1 MNAPDPQVHAAASTA
16 ASTAT
21 STATSTAAAAAGEGQ
36 GGQPLPLAGL
46 RIVAVEQYGAGPF
59 GTQHL
64 ADLGAEV
71 IKIENPHDG
80 GDVGRAVGPHF
91 FGPGDSHFY
100 QSFNRNKKSITLDL
114 KTAGGQEVL
123 RRLAATAD
131 VVFNN
136 LRGDLPARLGLDYA
150 ALREVNPRLVCG
162 HLSAYG
168 RTGTRAA
175 WPGYDYL
182 MQAEAGFLSVTGEP
196 DGPPARMGL
205 SIIDLMTGTTAAM
218 GLLAAVVGAR
228 ASGTG
233 RDVDVSLFDVALHTL
248 AYVATWYL
256 NAGKAIG
263 REQRSSHPS
272 LTPSQLYRTQ
282 DGWIFL
288 MCNKEKFFGVLC
300 DCIGRPEWATAAH
313 YRSFKDRLA
322 HRSRLTDE
330 LDAVLQ
336 GDTTAGWMKRFAG
349 KVPAAPVYDIAQAL
363 DSEFVAEQERVLEFA
378 HPSGGIRMVASP
390 VRAGAHPTRPAPA
403 MGADTDAVLGQAGFS
418 ATQIEAFRASGVL

>member
-1 MNAPDPQVHAAASTA
+1 MSAVQSSLHGAEAQGVAPP
-16 ASTAT
+16 
-21 STATSTAAAAAGEGQ
+21 
-36 GGQPLPLAGL
+36 PLAGV
-46 RIVAVEQYGAGPF
+46 RIIAVEQYGAGPF

-71 IKIENPHDG
+71 IKIENPRDG
-80 GDVGRAVGPHF
+80 GDVGRAVGPHY

-114 KTAGGQEVL
+114 KTAQGQEVL
-123 RRLAATAD
+123 RTLAADAD

-136 LRGDLPARLGLDYA
+136 LRGDLPTKLGLTYDR
-150 ALREVNPRLVCG
+150 LKDVNPRLVCG

-168 RTGTRAA
+168 RTGSRAA

-182 MQAEAGFLSVTGEP
+182 MQAEAGYLSLTGEP

-218 GLLAAVVGAR
+218 GLLAGVISAR
-228 ASGTG
+228 ASGLG
-233 RDVDVSLFDVALHTL
+233 RDIDVSLFDVALHNL

-263 REQRSSHPS
+263 REARSSHPS

-288 MCNKEKFFGVLC
+288 MCNKEKFWGVLAE
-300 DCIGRPEWATAAH
+300 CIGRPEWTQAPH
-313 YRSFKDRLA
+313 YRTFKDRLA
-322 HRSRLTDE
+322 HRDRLTAE

-336 GDTTAGWMKRFAG
+336 TATTAQWMERFAG
-349 KVPAAPVYDIAQAL
+349 KVPAAPVYDVQQAL
-363 DSEFVAEQERVLEFA
+363 DSGFVAEQERVLAFD
-378 HPSGGIRMVASP
+378 HPGGPVRMVASP
-390 VRAGAHPTRPAPA
+390 VRAGAHPVRSAPA
-403 MGADTDAVLGQAGFS
+403 MGADTEAVLRQAGYDEQ
-418 ATQIEAFRASGVL
+418 AILRLREHAVI

>member
-1 MNAPDPQVHAAASTA
+1 MSAVQSPLHGTEAQGVAAP
-16 ASTAT
+16 
-21 STATSTAAAAAGEGQ
+21 
-36 GGQPLPLAGL
+36 PLAGV
-46 RIVAVEQYGAGPF
+46 RIIAVEQYGAGPF

-71 IKIENPHDG
+71 IKIENPRDG
-80 GDVGRAVGPHF
+80 GDVGRAVGPHY

-114 KTAGGQEVL
+114 KTAQGQEVL
-123 RRLAATAD
+123 RTLAADAD

-136 LRGDLPARLGLDYA
+136 LRGDLPAKLGLTYDR
-150 ALREVNPRLVCG
+150 LKDVNPRIVCG

-168 RTGTRAA
+168 RTGSRAA

-182 MQAEAGFLSVTGEP
+182 MQAEAGYLSLTGEP

-218 GLLAAVVGAR
+218 GLLAGVVSAR
-228 ASGTG
+228 ASGLG
-233 RDVDVSLFDVALHTL
+233 RDIDVSLFDVALHNL

-263 REQRSSHPS
+263 REARSSHPS

-288 MCNKEKFFGVLC
+288 MCNKEKFWGVLAE
-300 DCIGRPEWATAAH
+300 CIGRPEWAQAPH
-313 YRSFKDRLA
+313 YRTFKDRLA
-322 HRSRLTDE
+322 HRDRLTAE

-336 GDTTAGWMKRFAG
+336 TATTAQWMERFAG
-349 KVPAAPVYDIAQAL
+349 KVPAAPVYDVQQAL
-363 DSEFVAEQERVLEFA
+363 DSGFVAEQERVLAFD
-378 HPSGGIRMVASP
+378 HPGGPVRMVASP
-390 VRAGAHPTRPAPA
+390 VRAGAHPVRSAPA
-403 MGADTDAVLGQAGFS
+403 MGADTEAVLRQAGYDEQ
-418 ATQIEAFRASGVL
+418 AILRLREHAVI

>member
-1 MNAPDPQVHAAASTA
+1 MNAVDPSLHAAGEQ
-16 ASTAT
+16 
-21 STATSTAAAAAGEGQ
+21 AAAAQA
-36 GGQPLPLAGL
+36 PLPLAGV
-46 RIVAVEQYGAGPF
+46 RIIAVEQYGAGPF

-80 GDVGRAVGPHF
+80 GDVGRAVGPHY

-114 KTAGGQEVL
+114 KQPQGQEVL
-123 RRLAATAD
+123 RALAATAD

-136 LRGDLPARLGLDYA
+136 LRGDLPAKLGLTYEQ
-150 ALREVNPRLVCG
+150 LKEVNPRLVCG

-168 RTGTRAA
+168 RTGSRAA

-182 MQAEAGFLSVTGEP
+182 MQAEAGYLSLTGEP

-218 GLLAAVVGAR
+218 GVLAGVIGAR
-228 ASGTG
+228 ASGVG
-233 RDVDVSLFDVALHTL
+233 RDIDVSLFDVSLHNL

-256 NAGKAIG
+256 NAGVAIG
-263 REQRSSHPS
+263 REPRSSHPS
-272 LTPSQLYRTQ
+272 LTPSQLYRTG

-288 MCNKEKFFGVLC
+288 MCNKEKFFGVLAE
-300 DCIGRPEWATAAH
+300 CIGKPEWASAPH
-313 YRSFKDRLA
+313 YRTFKDRLEN
-322 HRSRLTDE
+322 REQLTSE

-336 GDTTAGWMKRFAG
+336 TRTTEEWMRRFAG
-349 KVPAAPVYDIAQAL
+349 KVPAAPVYDVQQAL
-363 DSEFVAEQERVLEFA
+363 DSDFVAEQQRLLDFA
-378 HPSGGIRMVASP
+378 HPGGDIRMVASP
-390 VRAGAHPTRPAPA
+390 VRAGAHPVKPAPA
-403 MGADTDAVLGQAGFS
+403 MGADTREILAQVGYDADAIARLR
-418 ATQIEAFRASGVL
+418 ERAVI

>member
-1 MNAPDPQVHAAASTA
+1 MSA
-16 ASTAT
+16 TAT
-21 STATSTAAAAAGEGQ
+21 PSADASAT
-36 GGQPLPLAGL
+36 LPLQGV
-46 RIVAVEQYGAGPF
+46 RIIAVEQYGAGPF

-71 IKIENPHDG
+71 IKIENPQDG

-91 FGPGDSHFY
+91 FGPADSHFY

-114 KTAGGQEVL
+114 KNPEGRAAL
-123 RRLAATAD
+123 RRLAQEAD

-136 LRGDLPARLGLDYA
+136 LRGDLPSKLGLTYA
-150 ALREVNPRLVCG
+150 QLRDVNPRLVCG

-168 RTGTRAA
+168 RTGSRAA

-182 MQAEAGFLSVTGEP
+182 MQAEAGYLSLTGEP
-196 DGPPARMGL
+196 DGPPSRMGL

-218 GLLAAVVGAR
+218 GLLAAVIGAR
-228 ASGTG
+228 STGQG
-233 RDVDVSLFDVALHTL
+233 RDVDVSLFDVALHNL

-263 REQRSSHPS
+263 REPRSSHPS

-288 MCNKEKFFGVLC
+288 MCNKEKFWGVLAE
-300 DCIGRPEWATAAH
+300 CIGRPEWADDER
-313 YRSFKDRLA
+313 YRTFKDRLA
-322 HRSRLTDE
+322 HRETLTRE

-336 GDTTAGWMKRFAG
+336 QATTAEWMQRFAG
-349 KVPAAPVYDIAQAL
+349 RVPAAPVYDVAQAL
-363 DSEFVAEQERVLEFA
+363 ESDFVAEQERLLQID
-378 HPSGGIRMVASP
+378 HPSGPIRMVASP
-390 VRAGAHPTRPAPA
+390 VRAGPHPARPAPR
-403 MGADTDAVLGQAGFS
+403 MGEHTEDVLRESGYTDEQIAQLRALGALGTPP
-418 ATQIEAFRASGVL
+418 AARGA